1 MVLLFPP
8 VQAISFTSMD
18 MTKSSVMG
26 SVKPHLPQK
35 MMRMMSEKT
44 RQQKARVSVI
54 TCGLRREGPRKP
66 LWRSR
71 VISRE
76 AIQAVHALKLAKSD
90 SKLEQVFET
99 RLSRLL
105 KADLLDTLAELQ
117 RQNELELAIKV
128 FEYLKNEVWYRPD
141 PSLYSNM
148 IQTLGKN
155 KLIEFAEE
163 LFAGLEKEGLKP
175 DTRTFTEM
183 IGAYFQV
190 GEIGKAIETYRKL
203 KESSCVPDK
212 LTFTILIRNLLKAGE
227 EELAANLKKECA
239 KYIDYPEKFLEEIEQ
254 KHPR

>member
-1 MVLLFPP
+1 M
-8 VQAISFTSMD
+8 
-18 MTKSSVMG
+18 
-26 SVKPHLPQK
+26 
-35 MMRMMSEKT
+35 
-44 RQQKARVSVI
+44 
-54 TCGLRREGPRKP
+54 
-66 LWRSR
+66 
-71 VISRE
+71 
-76 AIQAVHALKLAKSD
+76 
-90 SKLEQVFET
+90 
-99 RLSRLL
+99 
-105 KADLLDTLAELQ
+105 
-117 RQNELELAIKV
+117 
-128 FEYLKNEVWYRPD
+128 KNEVWYRPD

-254 KHPR
+254 KHVSGNCFLI